1 MCPWG
6 GLITCIVSF
15 TLNGDSVGD
24 AAGAFVAGRNKG
36 ENKGGGDTYS
46 SSGVWHMEERKEC
59 A

>member
-1 MCPWG
+1 M
-6 GLITCIVSF
+6 SF

-36 ENKGGGDTYS
+36 ENKGGGDISS